1 MNEDSSIE
9 RFVKDPSLLV
19 DLCHDVIDQLDAYTD
34 ATDIDE
40 QQTQL
45 REIAKTIERLEKA
58 GVSVPD
64 VLRAEKTRLAAS
76 LSIHADARQALTHL
90 TDEFADILKDLR
102 SRLGLDQ
109 GSDGGGTEKKTKK
122 RSKLPRTDPSVLRDQ
137 IIQALRALG
146 GKARAREVVEN
157 MGQQLDGKLLPGDL
171 EWRDSTREYAWQ
183 NNAKWERYRMVQD
196 GVLSNDSPRGIWE
209 LPEDEA

>member
-1 MNEDSSIE
+1 MSEDNTVD

-19 DLCHDVIDQLDAYTD
+19 DLCRDVIDQLDSYTD
-34 ATDIDE
+34 ATDIGE

-90 TDEFADILKDLR
+90 ADEFGDILKDLR

-109 GSDGGGTEKKTKK
+109 GSDGDRTEKKARK
-122 RSKLPRTDPSVLRDQ
+122 RTKLPRTDPSVLRDH
-137 IIQALRALG
+137 IVQALRTLG
-146 GKARAREVVEN
+146 GKARAAEVVDE
-157 MGQQLDGKLLPGDL
+157 MGRQLDGKLLPGDL

-196 GVLSNDSPRGIWE
+196 GTLRSDSPRGIWE
-209 LPEDEA
+209 LREDEE